1 VRASIDSQPRT
12 RQEARSSSTMKT
24 NLKLKSVEGRMEDKK
39 EYGPDNILSTLRQ
52 CTMDRTT
59 MNTRGMNEEDREVID
74 LEQDLELDEPV
85 DEDAMLLEDNTVEL
99 EELEMDVT
107 DVESST
113 AKGYNVNCLCDI
125 WSKGK
130 DLLMQ
135 DDIKNS
141 RNNEHDRYE
150 REKKMMEAIGEYI
163 RDATEL
169 RQDTKLMSEDEDR
182 SDTEAVTIAKELS
195 SFGYIIHFYFKEDFA
210 KSSWY
215 LFFLSFPSAIRAV
228 SIP

>member
-1 VRASIDSQPRT
+1 
-12 RQEARSSSTMKT
+12 
-24 NLKLKSVEGRMEDKK
+24 
-39 EYGPDNILSTLRQ
+39 
-52 CTMDRTT
+52 

-74 LEQDLELDEPV
+74 LEEDLELDEPA
-85 DEDAMLLEDNTVEL
+85 DEDAMLLQDNTVEL

-130 DLLMQ
+130 DLLLK

-163 RDATEL
+163 RSAAES
-169 RQDTKLMSEDEDR
+169 RQDTKLMLEDEDM
-182 SDTEAVTIAKELS
+182 SDTEAITIAKELS
-195 SFGYIIHFYFKEDFA
+195 SFG
-210 KSSWY
+210 
-215 LFFLSFPSAIRAV
+215 
-228 SIP
+228 